1 MFIYLIEY
9 MSTVCTDQN
18 GTQIQHKSKVLQIQM
33 DKEEGLEKNRVVSSF
48 QMVIDLN
55 VLGFSRFFDQ
65 MKQTIRIRVSLTMTR
80 GVKLILVP
88 FWSTIHT
95 VFLPISNTGMP
106 YIAICFF
113 CHIMCLV
120 IGLK

>member
-65 MKQTIRIRVSLTMTR
+65 MKQN
-80 GVKLILVP
+80 
-88 FWSTIHT
+88 HT
-95 VFLPISNTGMP
+95 
-106 YIAICFF
+106 Y
-113 CHIMCLV
+113 
-120 IGLK
+120 